1 MSKLDTTTIKEFNNW
16 LQQRE
21 GRTLEFKT
29 AKNSFNVDKDL
40 TDYCAAISNEGGGKL
55 ILGVDSKRKV
65 VGTKAFQS
73 THNRLSHELFTKIKI
88 KVDVEELQH
97 PEGRVLIFHIP
108 SRPQGR
114 PIKSTGAY
122 TYPMRA
128 GESLTEM
135 D

>member
-1 MSKLDTTTIKEFNNW
+1 MSKLDITTIKEFNNW

-55 ILGVDSKRKV
+55 ILGVDPKRKV

-73 THNRLSHELFTKIKI
+73 THNMLSHELFTKIKI

-97 PEGRVLIFHIP
+97 PEGRVLGFP
-108 SRPQGR
+108 AATPPKARRGQLVGTVTSPGR
-114 PIKSTGAY
+114 P
-122 TYPMRA
+122 